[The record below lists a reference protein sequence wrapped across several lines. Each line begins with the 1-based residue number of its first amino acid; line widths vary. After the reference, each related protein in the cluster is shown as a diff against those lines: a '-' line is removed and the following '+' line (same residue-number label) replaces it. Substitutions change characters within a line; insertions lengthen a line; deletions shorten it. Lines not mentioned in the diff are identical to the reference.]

1 MEGKHKSKD
10 KGIGKNLI
18 KINKNKENYSNI
30 NTELLKKKQKEKKKE
45 KVCPKAQKVTILQKL
60 PKYIFYGKKIF
71 RIRIIRL

>member
-30 NTELLKKKQKEKKKE
+30 NTELLKKKQKEKKIE
-45 KVCPKAQKVTILQKL
+45 KVSPKAQKVMILQKL
-60 PKYIFYGKKIF
+60 PKYILWKKN
-71 RIRIIRL
+71 LQN